1 MKKIDFILTGV
12 GGQGTILASN
22 VLTEVGL
29 ALGYDVKKAEV
40 LGMSQ
45 RGGTVE
51 SHVRWGEKV
60 YSPLIEQ
67 GEVDYLLGFEMLEAG
82 RWPLYIKKGY
92 KDDPCFKN
100 TKVVYS
106 VYDEDFKKPFKD
118 NFAEKLRFDTIG
130 DAEIETIKARGE
142 IDYVELNKLAID
154 YSDGVIYAS
163 ENINPEV
170 AKYISDKNI
179 PSLSYT
185 ENFEEKVDKVDE
197 FYKKIDE

>member
-22 VLTEVGL
+22 ILTEVGL

-60 YSPLIEQ
+60 YSPLVEQ

-82 RWPLYIKKGY
+82 RWPLYIKQGAMAIVNRYRIPPPAVNLGKAKYPREEEVESLLKTAAGRVFWVDAM
-92 KDDPCFKN
+92 KIAGDLGNPA
-100 TKVVYS
+100 VVGVVLLGVLS
-106 VYDEDFKKPFKD
+106 LQVGG
-118 NFAEKLRFDTIG
+118 ALDTWLEVVERLVP
-130 DAEIETIKARGE
+130 AK
-142 IDYVELNKLAID
+142 YQELN
-154 YSDGVIYAS
+154 
-163 ENINPEV
+163 
-170 AKYISDKNI
+170 
-179 PSLSYT
+179 
-185 ENFEEKVDKVDE
+185 EKAFLTGRE
-197 FYKKIDE
+197 IAAA